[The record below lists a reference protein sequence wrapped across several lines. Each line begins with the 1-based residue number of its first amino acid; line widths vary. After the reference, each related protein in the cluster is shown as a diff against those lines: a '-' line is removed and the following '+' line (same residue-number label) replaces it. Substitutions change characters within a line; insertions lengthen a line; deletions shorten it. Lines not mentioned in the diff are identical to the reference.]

1 MSVFVTINVG
11 EEVSTN
17 FESIKEN
24 NMNLGNISR
33 AKRSG
38 TIMSLCSDIKSKKMP
53 CAINGKYELQEIIAK
68 GGCGTVL
75 KGKEVSSSRFENW
88 CQISKILYAVFTDTI
103 DILWVD
109 QEVAI
114 KIEKANGEDCNTLVQ
129 EDAIYNDLHHNGPK
143 LLEGW
148 RQPIHFSNFLAEMRF
163 CCFGS
168 PTTLIVANVRKMPL
182 WMGKYI
188 LNSGSI
194 FLFTKFFQN
203 VNKEKCFQ
211 NS

>member
-1 MSVFVTINVG
+1 MNLCDVILLNFLALMSVFVTINVG

-88 CQISKILYAVFTDTI
+88 CQIT
-103 DILWVD
+103 
-109 QEVAI
+109 
-114 KIEKANGEDCNTLVQ
+114 
-129 EDAIYNDLHHNGPK
+129 
-143 LLEGW
+143 
-148 RQPIHFSNFLAEMRF
+148 
-163 CCFGS
+163 
-168 PTTLIVANVRKMPL
+168 PL
-182 WMGKYI
+182 RSQCM
-188 LNSGSI
+188 
-194 FLFTKFFQN
+194 F
-203 VNKEKCFQ
+203 
-211 NS
+211 